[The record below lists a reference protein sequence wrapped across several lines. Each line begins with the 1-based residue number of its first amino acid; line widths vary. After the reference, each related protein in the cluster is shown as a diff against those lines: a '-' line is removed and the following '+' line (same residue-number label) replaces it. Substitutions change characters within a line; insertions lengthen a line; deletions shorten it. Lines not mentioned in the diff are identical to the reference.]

1 MSRPFPIRV
10 LVHETWDD
18 VLLEAGPDTTI
29 GDLKRQA
36 LAATHAAR
44 GADAY
49 EVKFRGALIGD
60 ESQTLAEVGVVPNV
74 QLIVLSKRRQPVS

>member
-1 MSRPFPIRV
+1 MSSTIPLRV
-10 LVHETWDD
+10 MVHESWDD
-18 VLLEAGPDTTI
+18 VPLEVAPDTTV

-44 GADAY
+44 DADAY

-60 ESQTLAEVGVVPNV
+60 ESQTLAAVGVVPNV
-74 QLIVLSKRRQPVS
+74 QLIILSKRRQPVS

>member
-1 MSRPFPIRV
+1 MSQPFPLRV
-10 LVHETWDD
+10 LVHESWDD
-18 VLLEAGPDTTI
+18 VLLEAGPDTTV

-36 LAATHAAR
+36 LAASHAAQDD
-44 GADAY
+44 DAY

-60 ESQTLAEVGVVPNV
+60 ESQTLAAVGVVPNV

>member
-1 MSRPFPIRV
+1 MSSTIPLRV
-10 LVHETWDD
+10 LVHESCDD
-18 VLLEAGPDTTI
+18 VSLEVGPDTTV

-44 GADAY
+44 DADAY

-60 ESQTLAEVGVVPNV
+60 ESQTLAAVGVVPNV
-74 QLIVLSKRRQPVS
+74 QLIILSNRRQPVS